1 MAVTTAIL
9 GALAGC
15 VGGEYAAPTTP
26 AVASA
31 PTTSRAF
38 DCPVTRPTVFD
49 PPPGVAPD
57 ALFGAGSSYGNGQLW
72 VGGLGDGG
80 LIVRRPNSDGSIGN
94 KFGWW
99 RGTEGSLR
107 ITGRRLDAPAAALRA
122 DVPSGYG
129 LEMGVVDDEPMVLGH
144 NGLDPG
150 VSAVVAHHPAAATT
164 IVVLCNHDRG
174 SWAVYLRLA
183 ADLGLT
189 EPRD

>member
-1 MAVTTAIL
+1 MAVTTAIV

-15 VGGEYAAPTTP
+15 TGGEYATPTAPTTP

-129 LEMGVVDDEPMVLGH
+129 RTGFQAS
-144 NGLDPG
+144 G
-150 VSAVVAHHPAAATT
+150 VSFPTEGCWQVTGQVGTATLT
-164 IVVLCNHDRG
+164 FVTLVL
-174 SWAVYLRLA
+174 
-183 ADLGLT
+183 
-189 EPRD
+189 EE